1 MTTVYA
7 EKKTKNGQQKSRSKL
22 INVNYNIQL
31 NASLQAWPN
40 IYTDLA
46 YLRQN
51 LYHRSSTEEC

>member
-1 MTTVYA
+1 MITLYA
-7 EKKTKNGQQKSRSKL
+7 EKTKNGQQKSRSKL

-51 LYHRSSTEEC
+51 FYHRNSTEEC